1 MAHTAHEPP
10 RAAIYA
16 RKSREDRKNP
26 GKSVSDQIREAQD
39 EVTRRGYTLD
49 PAHVF
54 ADEGISASRFTNK
67 ARPGFGA
74 LMAAIESGEVDVV
87 VMAEQSRVTRRLSVV
102 GALIEGCA
110 DYGRRLVIGGRD
122 VDPRDPADIT
132 LAAVQGGMDAA
143 ESERL
148 SQRSRRGI
156 RGTVEAGKPLG
167 RLAYGYARTYDPV
180 TRQLLEVTVE
190 PHEAAVVREIVEHLL
205 AGGSQQALVRRLN
218 ARHEPTPADAVRM
231 RQGLDPAGSLW
242 TGVQIKRLALSDRF
256 AGILT
261 HNGVEHPGDWPAII
275 TRGELDRLRAI
286 FGAPERR
293 RNLER
298 PGAVVH
304 FLSGVARCGACGGPL
319 RVVPTRG
326 RPAYSCRTDG
336 CRKVSRNAGPLED
349 YVRDVVLG
357 VWGDPAAMA
366 AIAAQRDDGGAAR
379 TAADRVEELTAR
391 RDRVRAAMADGSLP
405 VEDAAAVLRDLAG
418 DLEDAERE
426 ARAAIMPR
434 HLADIVPA
442 NLPAV
447 WDDLE
452 PTARR
457 EIVDALATVVVHP
470 MTQKR
475 GRTFDYDSVSITP
488 RASAVAL
495 KQQQTNPRATA

>member
-1 MAHTAHEPP
+1 MADTAREPL

-54 ADEGISASRFTNK
+54 ADEGISASRFTTK
-67 ARPGFGA
+67 ARPGFGS

-110 DYGRRLVIGGRD
+110 DYGRRLVIGCRD
-122 VDPRDPADIT
+122 VNPRDPADIT

-156 RGTVEAGKPLG
+156 RGTVAAGKPLG
-167 RLAYGYARTYDPV
+167 RLAYGYARTYDPF

-190 PHEAAVVREIVEHLL
+190 PHEGAVVREIVEHILR
-205 AGGSQQALVRRLN
+205 GGSLEEMVRRLN
-218 ARHEPTPADAVRM
+218 RRGEPTPADAVKM
-231 RQGLDPAGSLW
+231 RQGLDPEGGKWS
-242 TGVQIKRLALSDRF
+242 GIQVRRLALSERF

-261 HNGVEHPGDWPAII
+261 HNGVEYPGDWPAII
-275 TRGELDRLRAI
+275 TRGELDKLRGI
-286 FGAPERR
+286 LQAPDRR

-298 PGAVVH
+298 PGAIVH
-304 FLSGVARCGACGGPL
+304 YLSGLARCGACGGPL

-326 RPAYSCRTDG
+326 RPAYSCRSDG
-336 CRKVSRNAGPLED
+336 CRKVSRAAEPLER
-349 YVRDVVLG
+349 YVRDVVLEIVG
-357 VWGDPAAMA
+357 SPAHMA

-379 TAADRVEELTAR
+379 AAADRVEELTAR
-391 RDRVRAAMADGSLP
+391 REQVRAAMANGSLP
-405 VEDAAAVLRDLAG
+405 VEDAAAVLRDLSA
-418 DLEDAERE
+418 DLEAAERE

-434 HLADIVPA
+434 ELADIVPA
-442 NLPAV
+442 DLPDR

-452 PTARR
+452 PAVLR
-457 EIVDALATVVVHP
+457 EVVHSVCEVVVLP

-488 RASAVAL
+488 RA
-495 KQQQTNPRATA
+495 TA